1 MSAQNQT
8 LNGEEEPNKPIAKL
22 IKSGSQVLGKFR
34 TRVNMSKR
42 EMLQQLNEKKAQ
54 MSGLVE
60 AAHATRPTS
69 NERSSTKKGKPF
81 AGNHELASL
90 SIGKDNEAT
99 AQQLYT

>member
-1 MSAQNQT
+1 MT
-8 LNGEEEPNKPIAKL
+8 LSQAAMNGEEEPNKPIAKL

-54 MSGLVE
+54 MSAMVE

-69 NERSSTKKGKPF
+69 NERSSTKKGKVF
-81 AGNHELASL
+81 IGN
-90 SIGKDNEAT
+90 
-99 AQQLYT
+99 